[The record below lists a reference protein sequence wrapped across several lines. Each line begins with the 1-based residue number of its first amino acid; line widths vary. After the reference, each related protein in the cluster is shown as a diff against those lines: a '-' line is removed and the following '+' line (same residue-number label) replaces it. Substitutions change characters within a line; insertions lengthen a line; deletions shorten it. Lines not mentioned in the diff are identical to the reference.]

1 MDLQRLALFVVL
13 EEERNYGRAATR
25 LGMTQPA
32 LTRHVH
38 KLEEQL
44 GTELLLRTRPLQL
57 TAAGVVALRHARALL
72 ALAARADADIRAVG
86 TGSPNELRWGVPPT
100 GSPAAV
106 LAVIRKVHERW
117 SQLRSVISPMN
128 YSECLQSVISGITD
142 LGVLTRA
149 AAVNNELQ
157 GTLLERD
164 QLVIAVADNHLRARS
179 QGLTRADLV
188 GVPLIAPSAG
198 TAPPE
203 IHAYLAPILARK
215 GPGMTENSLPAAL
228 DLVAAGVAV
237 TVLAGHAAERQS
249 VAGVSYLPL
258 ADSPVLEIGLFWRR
272 DLEFIDSVIAPVLPP
287 PLDG

>member
-13 EEERNYGRAATR
+13 EDERNYGRAAER

-32 LTRHVH
+32 LTRHIH
-38 KLEEQL
+38 KLEQQL

-72 ALAARADADIRAVG
+72 ALADRADADIRAVG

-117 SQLRSVISPMN
+117 AQLRSVISPMN
-128 YSECLQSVISGITD
+128 YSECLQSVIAGITD
-142 LGVLTRA
+142 LGVLTQA
-149 AAVNNELQ
+149 AAVNSELQ

-164 QLVIAVADNHLRARS
+164 ELVVAVADNHSYARS
-179 QGLTRADLV
+179 QRLTRADLV
-188 GVPLIAPSAG
+188 DVTLIAPTAG

-203 IHAYLAPILARK
+203 IHAFLAPILARK
-215 GPGMTENSLPAAL
+215 GPGLTESSLPATL
-228 DLVAAGVAV
+228 DLVAAGVGV

-249 VAGVSYLPL
+249 VAGVRYLPL
-258 ADSPVLEIGLFWRR
+258 SDSPALEVGLFWRR
-272 DLEFIDSVIAPVLPP
+272 DLEFIDTVIAPVLPSARN
-287 PLDG
+287 G

>member
-13 EEERNYGRAATR
+13 EDERNYGRAAAR

-32 LTRHVH
+32 LTRHIH
-38 KLEEQL
+38 KLEQQL
-44 GTELLLRTRPLQL
+44 GTELVLRTRPLQL

-72 ALAARADADIRAVG
+72 ALADRADADIRAVG

-117 SQLRSVISPMN
+117 SQLRSVISPMS

-149 AAVNNELQ
+149 AAVNTELQ

-164 QLVIAVADNHLRARS
+164 QLVVAVADNHPYARS
-179 QGLTRADLV
+179 ERLTRADLV
-188 GVPLIAPSAG
+188 DVALIAPTSG

-203 IHAYLAPILARK
+203 IHAFLAPVLARK
-215 GPGMTENSLPAAL
+215 GPGMSETSLPATL
-228 DLVAAGVAV
+228 DLVAAGVGV

-249 VAGVSYLPL
+249 VAGVKYVSL
-258 ADSPVLEIGLFWRR
+258 ADSPTLEVGLFWRR

-287 PLDG
+287 VPNS

>member
-13 EEERNYGRAATR
+13 EDERNYGRAAAR

-32 LTRHVH
+32 LTRHIH
-38 KLEEQL
+38 KLEQQL
-44 GTELLLRTRPLQL
+44 GTELVLRTRPLQL

-72 ALAARADADIRAVG
+72 ALADRADADIRAVG

-106 LAVIRKVHERW
+106 LAVIRRVHERW

-149 AAVNNELQ
+149 AAVNTELQ

-164 QLVIAVADNHLRARS
+164 QLVMAVADNHPYARS
-179 QGLTRADLV
+179 EQVTRADLV
-188 GVPLIAPSAG
+188 DAALIAPSPG

-203 IHAYLAPILARK
+203 IHAFLAPILARK
-215 GPGMTENSLPAAL
+215 GPGMTESSLPAAL
-228 DLVAAGVAV
+228 DLVAAGVGV

-249 VAGVSYLPL
+249 VAGVRYLTL
-258 ADSPVLEIGLFWRR
+258 GDSPVLEVGLFWRR

-287 PLDG
+287 PLHD